1 MNKSDLIN
9 EVSDKTGLTKT
20 KANQAIDAIVEAIQ
34 NSLSVGEKVTLV
46 GFGTFES
53 TKRNQRK
60 GRNPK
65 TGDSLLIPE
74 KTVAKFKQ
82 GRQLYNKLN
91 T

>member
-9 EVSDKTGLTKT
+9 QVSDKTGLTKT

-34 NSLSVGEKVTLV
+34 NSLSMGEKVTLV

-53 TKRNQRK
+53 TKRNPRK

-74 KTVAKFKQ
+74 KTVTKFKQ
-82 GRQLYNKLN
+82 GRDLYNKLN